1 MRALILV
8 AGAALAVAACSSKDN
23 ANNTMNVDEN
33 LTTTDMNTTTT
44 DMNATDMNAT
54 DANMSMNATDV
65 NATGNTTNIDE
76 NLTAEN
82 IVSNDVTAI
91 DAVTG
96 DAANMA
102 ADVNYQDVDNSSG
115 AVTNAVAPSD
125 TPRLKPNREATPPAK
140 PTTTTATETTT
151 NSD

>member
-1 MRALILV
+1 MRLLILV
-8 AGAALAVAACSSKDN
+8 AGAALALSACKNNDQRD
-23 ANNTMNVDEN
+23 NTM
-33 LTTTDMNTTTT
+33 
-44 DMNATDMNAT
+44 
-54 DANMSMNATDV
+54 
-65 NATGNTTNIDE
+65 NIDE

-102 ADVNYQDVDNSSG
+102 ADVNYTDMNTDLGGNE
-115 AVTNAVAPSD
+115 TNAVAPSG

-140 PTTTTATETTT
+140 PTTNTAASTTDNATE
-151 NSD
+151 

>member
-8 AGAALAVAACSSKDN
+8 AVGALSLAACKNNDQRD
-23 ANNTMNVDEN
+23 NTMNV
-33 LTTTDMNTTTT
+33 
-44 DMNATDMNAT
+44 
-54 DANMSMNATDV
+54 
-65 NATGNTTNIDE
+65 DE

-102 ADVNYQDVDNSSG
+102 ADVDMNYGNLEENQAGVTVNMPAPKPKTKPSG
-115 AVTNAVAPSD
+115 EPAPKPETDTLSNA
-125 TPRLKPNREATPPAK
+125 
-140 PTTTTATETTT
+140 TT
-151 NSD
+151 NQ

>member
-8 AGAALAVAACSSKDN
+8 AGAALAVAACSSNDN

-33 LTTTDMNTTTT
+33 LTT
-44 DMNATDMNAT
+44 
-54 DANMSMNATDV
+54 
-65 NATGNTTNIDE
+65 
-76 NLTAEN
+76 EN

-102 ADVNYQDVDNSSG
+102 ADVDMNFGNLDNG
-115 AVTNAVAPSD
+115 VAAEAANGMVPASKPRPKSPREGTLSAAPEPS
-125 TPRLKPNREATPPAK
+125 
-140 PTTTTATETTT
+140 TTTA
-151 NSD
+151 NSQ

>member
-8 AGAALAVAACSSKDN
+8 AAALSLAACKNNDQVDN
-23 ANNTMNVDEN
+23 TQNV
-33 LTTTDMNTTTT
+33 
-44 DMNATDMNAT
+44 
-54 DANMSMNATDV
+54 
-65 NATGNTTNIDE
+65 DE

-102 ADVNYQDVDNSSG
+102 AESPVNDLGNAASDVGNASSF
-115 AVTNAVAPSD
+115 P
-125 TPRLKPNREATPPAK
+125 KAK
-140 PTTTTATETTT
+140 PQTVASKSKPTVSSTAASGIANATG
-151 NSD
+151 NSE